1 MPHWSQT
8 AEESLQRNIE
18 YYAKEDPMTAYRIF
32 DAVLEGAEVLDDHHN
47 IGRVGRIKGT
57 RELVINGTPFIL
69 VYQCNPNEIVILNL
83 LHGAQKWP

>member
-1 MPHWSQT
+1 MPRWTKT

-18 YYAKEDPMTAYRIF
+18 YYAEEDPVTAYRIF
-32 DAVLEGAEVLDDHHN
+32 DEVFDRAGILDDNHD
-47 IGRVGRIKGT
+47 IGRAGRMKGT

-69 VYQCNPNEIVILNL
+69 VYQVNPNDVLILNL